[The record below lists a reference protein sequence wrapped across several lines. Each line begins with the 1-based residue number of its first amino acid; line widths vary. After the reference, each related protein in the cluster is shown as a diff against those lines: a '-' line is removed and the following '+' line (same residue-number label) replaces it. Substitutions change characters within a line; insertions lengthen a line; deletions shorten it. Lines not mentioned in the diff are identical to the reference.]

1 MRLWT
6 QQLMIELADVL
17 DRLLQFLI
25 IFKPAAN
32 LGDPLTT
39 HTWCPSPRAH
49 FGQPLVCRTVRSSN
63 EPRSSSP
70 VAGSR
75 PTSLSRAR
83 MVRPRII
90 YKNESD
96 VTKQIK
102 RSPSDLAVFR
112 RQADS
117 QPGPTP
123 LNFAP
128 GSS

>member
-6 QQLMIELADVL
+6 QQLVIEFADGL

-39 HTWCPSPRAH
+39 HTELLRTPAGYVTVKTNTWCPSPRAH

-83 MVRPRII
+83 MV
-90 YKNESD
+90 
-96 VTKQIK
+96 
-102 RSPSDLAVFR
+102 
-112 RQADS
+112 
-117 QPGPTP
+117 
-123 LNFAP
+123 
-128 GSS
+128 GSISNHLQK

>member
-1 MRLWT
+1 
-6 QQLMIELADVL
+6 
-17 DRLLQFLI
+17 
-25 IFKPAAN
+25 
-32 LGDPLTT
+32 
-39 HTWCPSPRAH
+39 
-49 FGQPLVCRTVRSSN
+49 
-63 EPRSSSP
+63 
-70 VAGSR
+70 
-75 PTSLSRAR
+75 

-128 GSS
+128 GSRLGSLDIGWRLGFGIGAVLGLGILLLRRFVPESPGGW